1 MLSAHWSGTRAGPF
15 LQRLTKGRYGLL
27 EPFRPARA
35 LAKGPER
42 NAEQIEGC
50 SARTRTARAGQHAPR
65 HFNGDLKR
73 EIDPFLVTLREERV
87 PLLPKFW
94 RPGRISIRGLQGR
107 DGLDPSCHGH
117 GITAKQILLDAR
129 FQQGFPRS
137 LQGLAP
143 LRVPLVEFGESL
155 IHGLGTA
162 VEIAFLGRF
171 GDPF

>member
-1 MLSAHWSGTRAGPF
+1 LATRPDFHPF
-15 LQRLTKGRYGLL
+15 
-27 EPFRPARA
+27 
-35 LAKGPER
+35 
-42 NAEQIEGC
+42 
-50 SARTRTARAGQHAPR
+50 
-65 HFNGDLKR
+65 
-73 EIDPFLVTLREERV
+73 
-87 PLLPKFW
+87 
-94 RPGRISIRGLQGR
+94 QGR

-155 IHGLGTA
+155 IHSLGTA

>member
-1 MLSAHWSGTRAGPF
+1 MPSKLRAVPRGSALPAQANMRRAISMATLSERLIPF
-15 LQRLTKGRYGLL
+15 
-27 EPFRPARA
+27 
-35 LAKGPER
+35 
-42 NAEQIEGC
+42 
-50 SARTRTARAGQHAPR
+50 S
-65 HFNGDLKR
+65 
-73 EIDPFLVTLREERV
+73 VTLREERV
-87 PLLPKFW
+87 PLLPRFW
-94 RPGRISIRGLQGR
+94 RPGRISIRGLQGH

-162 VEIAFLGRF
+162 VEIAFLLVSATRF
-171 GDPF
+171 NTSSTKAS